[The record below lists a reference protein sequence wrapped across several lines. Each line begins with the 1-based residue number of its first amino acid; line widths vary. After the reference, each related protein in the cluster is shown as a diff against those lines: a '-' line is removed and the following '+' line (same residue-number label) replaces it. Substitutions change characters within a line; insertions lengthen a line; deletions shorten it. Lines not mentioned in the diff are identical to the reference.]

1 MNKDDLIEQLQDIF
15 HEVMGCV
22 ISIEQNIAP
31 HIKSPYYKRFLYGE
45 SRAIDK
51 CMSRLEIVLEQL
63 NKEDTK
69 CL

>member
-1 MNKDDLIEQLQDIF
+1 MNKDDLIAQLQDIF
-15 HEVMGCV
+15 DEVMGCV

-31 HIKSPYYKRFLYGE
+31 HVKSPHYRRFLYGE

-63 NKEDTK
+63 NKEVE
-69 CL
+69 

>member
-1 MNKDDLIEQLQDIF
+1 MNKNDLIASLQDIF
-15 HEVMGCV
+15 DEVMGCV

-31 HIKSPYYKRFLYGE
+31 HVKSAYYRRFLYGE

-63 NKEDTK
+63 DKEAE
-69 CL
+69 

>member
-15 HEVMGCV
+15 DEVTGCI

-31 HIKSPYYKRFLYGE
+31 HVKSAYYRRFLYGE
-45 SRAIDK
+45 TKAIDK

-63 NKEDTK
+63 DKEVE
-69 CL
+69 

>member
-1 MNKDDLIEQLQDIF
+1 MNKDNLIAQLQDIF
-15 HEVMGCV
+15 DEVMGCV

-31 HIKSPYYKRFLYGE
+31 KIKSPHYRRFLYSE

-63 NKEDTK
+63 NKEVE
-69 CL
+69 